1 MQRFVFQKQ
10 ESEGIPLEKQRTKV
24 RYQTICTRADR
35 QTVVYGLQC
44 MEACRDTWVPVDVIE
59 DISTAPDNVLHMAER
74 FTALELS
81 PLHFRDAVLDQ
92 MSAL

>member
-1 MQRFVFQKQ
+1 M
-10 ESEGIPLEKQRTKV
+10 EKQRTKV

-92 MSAL
+92 VSAL

>member
-1 MQRFVFQKQ
+1 M
-10 ESEGIPLEKQRTKV
+10 EKQRTKV

-59 DISTAPDNVLHMAER
+59 DISTAPDNVLRMAER

-92 MSAL
+92 VSAL

>member
-1 MQRFVFQKQ
+1 M
-10 ESEGIPLEKQRTKV
+10 EKQRTKV

-59 DISTAPDNVLHMAER
+59 DISTA
-74 FTALELS
+74 
-81 PLHFRDAVLDQ
+81 RDVVLDQ
-92 MSAL
+92 VSAL

>member
-1 MQRFVFQKQ
+1 
-10 ESEGIPLEKQRTKV
+10 
-24 RYQTICTRADR
+24 
-35 QTVVYGLQC
+35 

-59 DISTAPDNVLHMAER
+59 DISTAPDNVLRMAER

-92 MSAL
+92 VSAL

>member
-1 MQRFVFQKQ
+1 MENKR
-10 ESEGIPLEKQRTKV
+10 LKV
-24 RYQTICTRADR
+24 RYQAICTRTDQ

-44 MEACRDTWVPVDVIE
+44 MRRCQDAWVSVDEIE
-59 DISTAPDNVLHMAER
+59 DISTAQDNVLHMAEQ

-92 MSAL
+92 VSAI

>member
-1 MQRFVFQKQ
+1 M
-10 ESEGIPLEKQRTKV
+10 EKQRTKV
-24 RYQTICTRADR
+24 RYQTICTRADRTRLRRSEGRADR

-81 PLHFRDAVLDQ
+81 PLHFRDVVLDQ
-92 MSAL
+92 VSTL